1 MNFFRVPHVD
11 KIYFRMISK
20 IRSSVRFDNH
30 RFVGGK
36 PTFQKKESHLSL
48 SCDGE
53 QHRDAK
59 RTHREANTTHRDAK
73 TRVYLRRQTNG
84 QLGSVAAQQMST
96 IKEQTDNSANVELC
110 HISSKQKVSKVVRG
124 TSDEDRI
131 LIGSDDSGNHL
142 ERNHMF
148 PKQSF
153 ISFFG
158 RLRKKMLTIA
168 AGFISHPFY
177 AACF

>member
-1 MNFFRVPHVD
+1 MIFIRVPHVD
-11 KIYFRMISK
+11 KIYFRMITK

-36 PTFQKKESHLSL
+36 PKLQKKLSL

-53 QHRDAK
+53 PHRD
-59 RTHREANTTHRDAK
+59 ANTTHRDAK
-73 TRVYLRRQTNG
+73 TRMYLRSQTNG
-84 QLGSVAAQQMST
+84 QLRSVAAQQMST

-110 HISSKQKVSKVVRG
+110 HISSRQKVSKVVRG
-124 TSDEDRI
+124 NSDEDRI

-148 PKQSF
+148 PTLSF

>member
-1 MNFFRVPHVD
+1 MIFIRVPHVD
-11 KIYFRMISK
+11 KIYFRMITK

-53 QHRDAK
+53 PQRDAK
-59 RTHREANTTHRDAK
+59 TTHRDAK

-110 HISSKQKVSKVVRG
+110 HISSKQKVSKIVSG
-124 TSDEDRI
+124 NSDEDRI
-131 LIGSDDSGNHL
+131 LIDSDDSGNHFEKKL
-142 ERNHMF
+142 YF
-148 PKQSF
+148 PQTVIYFIFWSF
-153 ISFFG
+153 
-158 RLRKKMLTIA
+158 T
-168 AGFISHPFY
+168 
-177 AACF
+177 